1 MEGSAF
7 ETLIKKKVP
16 FVQAGFKTSLN
27 PTKEFGPWGQFLLL
41 LLECDFANDLI
52 SLTSPIIAIIIIQC
66 AQCRKNQWQP
76 SASSAKIPSWSPPPT
91 ISRCAS
97 YSDWRNQPRHTLYS
111 SETLIHLSIKPW
123 LAFWIKLTSLSF
135 ISGSQLL
142 LKLCK
147 RWCKIKAV
155 ICMLEITW
163 AFKKCPTLVQIMHS
177 SGFQCLCN
185 CCNRQRKLQASSL
198 EQCSIR
204 NVISDGYGWFLE
216 PLQKRSC
223 KAHWG

>member
-1 MEGSAF
+1 MWLCKWCDIIDIPYQCNNNNPVC
-7 ETLIKKKVP
+7 TMQKKSMT
-16 FVQAGFKTSLN
+16 ALS
-27 PTKEFGPWGQFLLL
+27 
-41 LLECDFANDLI
+41 
-52 SLTSPIIAIIIIQC
+52 IQC
-66 AQCRKNQWQP
+66 KDTILIPSPHNLALCIVQWLAKP
-76 SASSAKIPSWSPPPT
+76 ASSHS
-91 ISRCAS
+91 
-97 YSDWRNQPRHTLYS
+97 LYS

-163 AFKKCPTLVQIMHS
+163 AKWPTLVQILHNN
-177 SGFQCLCN
+177 GFRCVCD

>member
-1 MEGSAF
+1 MWLCKWSDIIDIPYQCNNNNPVC
-7 ETLIKKKVP
+7 TMQKKSMT
-16 FVQAGFKTSLN
+16 ALS
-27 PTKEFGPWGQFLLL
+27 
-41 LLECDFANDLI
+41 
-52 SLTSPIIAIIIIQC
+52 IQC
-66 AQCRKNQWQP
+66 KDTIL
-76 SASSAKIPSWSPPPT
+76 IPSP
-91 ISRCAS
+91 
-97 YSDWRNQPRHTLYS
+97 WRNQPRHTLYS